1 VRKPKAAEQ
10 RGTPKRKREIC
21 DYNRGHVL
29 ECGNTSRLSH
39 SAERNR
45 ISTVKSINSFVVH
58 FVLFALVTSSMVAQS
73 PAPRNPDVSNKALIT
88 KSTPSIDANVFKSQS
103 AAAAAAALR
112 KMADD
117 YYAWRNEN
125 YPVRSSDTGLHTWD
139 DRLTDYSPAKIA
151 ERAHHVRSLLEK
163 VRAMK
168 TDSWPKDA
176 RIDWILFRAQLED
189 VDFGNRILKFEHT
202 NPQVY
207 TGECT
212 NAIFSLLKKEY
223 DTPRKRAL
231 AATAR
236 LKKMPSLLKQGLSN
250 LQSPV
255 KLYAQLA
262 IQSARSIDPLL
273 NKSLMALDVDLAP
286 NEHED
291 LIKARDAALASL
303 HSYADELEKR
313 LPQMVDFS
321 PMGEANYNYYLKHV
335 LLLPLNGSEVETI
348 GRAELARYRALE
360 ALLPDPKLADPD
372 PKRAAHIPPDQES
385 FLKAYES
392 REAEMISF
400 LKEHNLITLPGYLGP
415 FQIRQ
420 LPDAFKPTSPGG
432 FMNPPGV
439 YDKDPTGFFFI
450 PTYNPESKNFYIRAA
465 IEDPRPILGHEGI
478 PGHFLQ
484 LSIANHL
491 SDEIRRQHEDSVFV
505 EGWALYGEEM
515 LMRTGLYPN
524 NSPAQGQILR
534 LSRYRAARIGV
545 DVNLHTGR
553 WSFEQA
559 VKYFMDAGGLDRE
572 AAEGEAA
579 GAASSPTQKISY
591 ITGKWQIMNL
601 LGRYKDR
608 QGENFRLGQFHD
620 DLVKNGSLPIS
631 VIEWLL
637 LDDPAAIQQATK

>member
-1 VRKPKAAEQ
+1 MSGHDVDAQARTASP
-10 RGTPKRKREIC
+10 G
-21 DYNRGHVL
+21 NR
-29 ECGNTSRLSH
+29 S
-39 SAERNR
+39 
-45 ISTVKSINSFVVH
+45 
-58 FVLFALVTSSMVAQS
+58 
-73 PAPRNPDVSNKALIT
+73 DVSNKALIT
-88 KSTPSIDANVFKSQS
+88 RAGRSEVMG
-103 AAAAAAALR
+103 AAALHTL
-112 KMADD
+112 AND

-125 YPVRSSDTGLHTWD
+125 YPVRSSDAGLHTWD
-139 DRLTDYSPAKIA
+139 DRLTDYSSAKIA
-151 ERAHHVRSLLEK
+151 ERTQHVHALLEK

-168 TDSWPKDA
+168 IDSWPKDE
-176 RIDWILFRAQLED
+176 RIDAILFRAQLENA
-189 VDFGNRILKFEHT
+189 DFEDRVLKFERT

-207 TGECT
+207 VGECT

-236 LKKMPSLLKQGLSN
+236 LKQMPAMLKQSLSN
-250 LQSPV
+250 LQNPV

-262 IQSARSIDPLL
+262 IQSARSIDSLL
-273 NKSLMALDVDLAP
+273 NNSLMALDVDLATS
-286 NEHED
+286 EHEE
-291 LIKARDAALASL
+291 LIKARDAALVAV
-303 HSYADELEKR
+303 HNYADELEKR
-313 LPQMVDFS
+313 LSKMVDFA

-335 LLLPLNGSEVETI
+335 LLLPLSGAEVEMI

-360 ALLPDPKLADPD
+360 ALLPNPKLADPD
-372 PKRAAHIPPDQES
+372 PARSANIPPNQAA

-392 REAEMISF
+392 REQEMINF
-400 LKEHNLITLPGYLGP
+400 LKEHSLVTLPDYLGS

-420 LPDAFKPTSPGG
+420 LPEAFKPTSPGG

-439 YDKDPTGFFFI
+439 YEKDPTGFYFI
-450 PTYNPESKNFYIRAA
+450 PTYNPQSKNFYIRAA

-491 SDEIRRQHEDSVFV
+491 SDEIRRQHQDGVFV

-524 NSPAQGQILR
+524 NSAAQGQILR

-559 VKYFMDAGGLDRE
+559 VKYFMEAGGLDRE

-591 ITGKWQIMNL
+591 IIGKWQIMNL

-608 QGENFRLGQFHD
+608 QGDKFRLGQFHD
-620 DLVKNGSLPIS
+620 DLIKNGSLPVSI
-631 VIEWLL
+631 IEWIL
-637 LDDPAAIQQATK
+637 LDDATSIQKVTSEK